1 MELITKEQHDK
12 MSSRIASACCLT
24 HCSSCPIGRRENEKG
39 KTAGW
44 RCYTNVTDNELVENY
59 ITMFGALDD
68 VKDSETSSNST
79 EINHPSYYNKGSREC
94 IDIMRDLFGDEAVK
108 GFCRCNSF
116 KYRFRAGDKPDNDA
130 EKDLK
135 KAEWYEDYLH
145 KMNVK

>member
-1 MELITKEQHDK
+1 MGPFTKEQYEK
-12 MSSRIASACCLT
+12 MRSRIASACSLT
-24 HCSSCPIGRRENEKG
+24 HCSTCPIGRRENEKG

-116 KYRFRAGDKPDNDA
+116 KYRIRAGNKPGNDA

-135 KAEWYEDYLH
+135 KLNGMKTIY
-145 KMNVK
+145 KR